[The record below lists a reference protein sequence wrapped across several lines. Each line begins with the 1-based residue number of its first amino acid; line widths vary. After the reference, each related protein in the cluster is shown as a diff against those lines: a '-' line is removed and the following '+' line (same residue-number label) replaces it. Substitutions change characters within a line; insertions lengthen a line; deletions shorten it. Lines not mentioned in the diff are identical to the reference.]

1 MYKNKN
7 KSKRGYILITTL
19 LIAAI
24 LLSISYYFINIEMIK
39 YKNIKIEEKRIL
51 KKQEI
56 YNKNKEECLY
66 LLDKKI
72 KENSEII
79 RDSVFSY
86 LNSFGENKI
95 IEESFYDVI
104 FKNNILVIHVNYDS
118 TWYVF
123 YYSILIDDEVHYIY
137 KGESF

>member
-1 MYKNKN
+1 
-7 KSKRGYILITTL
+7 LITTL